1 MINIKNLT
9 GADVGRLVIYNP
21 VHTEIGLQG
30 GIITSFNDRYVF
42 VRYDGS
48 DIEKN
53 GVATYPNDLTFL
65 SDIFPNYYTR

>member
-9 GADVGRLVIYNP
+9 GADVGRLVIYYN
-21 VHTEIGLQG
+21 VHTGLQG
-30 GIITSFNDRYVF
+30 GIVTSFNERYVF

-48 DIEKN
+48 DIENN